1 MREPAAAE
9 VSVRLSG
16 GLGNQMF
23 QYAAARALA
32 LRCVANLVLDA
43 SFFDAGR
50 HRRFDLQAL
59 PLAPHR
65 LLSAAQGPAARS
77 RAALARVWRNVAGPS
92 IPEYRET
99 HFHFD
104 PAWEGLR
111 APLHLRGHFQ
121 SARYFGG
128 QAAVLRR
135 ELMPPTPQDAQSQ
148 VFLQMLR
155 QRACAALHVRRG
167 DYLSAK
173 NAAIYVHLDAAYYAA
188 AMLRLPA
195 GTQVLVFSDDIDWCQ
210 RALKAP
216 AHLPGL
222 EFVGTQ
228 GVPRTALADLH
239 LMAQAQHHVIANSS
253 LSWWGAWLGQQGQGE
268 AGIVVAPARW
278 FVDGA
283 VDTSDLIPEAWQ
295 RL

>member
-1 MREPAAAE
+1 MRDPVAAE
-9 VSVRLSG
+9 VGIRLSG

-32 LRCVANLVLDA
+32 LRCAANLVLDA

-65 LLSAAQGPAARS
+65 LLPAVRGPAARS
-77 RAALARVWRNVAGPS
+77 RAAIARAWRKVVGPP
-92 IPEYRET
+92 IPEYREV

-111 APLHLRGHFQ
+111 APLRLRGHFQ
-121 SARYFGG
+121 SARYFVGRS
-128 QAAVLRR
+128 ALLRQ
-135 ELMPPTPQDAQSQ
+135 ELMPAPPQDAHSLALAQT
-148 VFLQMLR
+148 LR
-155 QRACAALHVRRG
+155 RSPCAALHVRRG

-173 NAAIYVHLDAAYYAA
+173 NAAIYAQLDAAYYTA
-188 AMLRLPA
+188 AMQRLPA
-195 GTQVLVFSDDIDWCQ
+195 DTQVLVFSDDIGWCQ
-210 RALKAP
+210 QALKAP
-216 AHLPGL
+216 AHLPRL
-222 EFVGTQ
+222 EFVGAEGQ
-228 GVPRTALADLH
+228 PRTALADLH
-239 LMAQAQHHVIANSS
+239 LMALARHHVIANSS
-253 LSWWGAWLGQQGQGE
+253 LSWWGAWLGQQGHAE

-278 FVDGA
+278 FVDAA
-283 VDTSDLIPEAWQ
+283 VDTSDLVPPAWQ